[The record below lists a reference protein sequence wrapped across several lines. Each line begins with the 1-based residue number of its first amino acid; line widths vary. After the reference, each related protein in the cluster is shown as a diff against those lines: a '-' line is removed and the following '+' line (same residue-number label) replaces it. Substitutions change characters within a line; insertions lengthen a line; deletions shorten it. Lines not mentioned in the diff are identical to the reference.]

1 MSNSSVQTM
10 RVGTSLRSIKKKHKV
25 LPFEK
30 RGSTTKFSKH
40 SSNISFLYCEQCN
53 IPIYVQCVSSEEHKG
68 HGFVDIV
75 KTIESQRKLLK
86 KDLLEL
92 EKSLYPRYQEIAAN
106 FPVQKAYLNKN
117 FKELTT
123 SI

>member
-1 MSNSSVQTM
+1 M
-10 RVGTSLRSIKKKHKV
+10 
-25 LPFEK
+25 
-30 RGSTTKFSKH
+30 
-40 SSNISFLYCEQCN
+40 QC
-53 IPIYVQCVSSEEHKG
+53 ISSEEHKG

-123 SI
+123 SIEKHGENSKEILTLLFRN